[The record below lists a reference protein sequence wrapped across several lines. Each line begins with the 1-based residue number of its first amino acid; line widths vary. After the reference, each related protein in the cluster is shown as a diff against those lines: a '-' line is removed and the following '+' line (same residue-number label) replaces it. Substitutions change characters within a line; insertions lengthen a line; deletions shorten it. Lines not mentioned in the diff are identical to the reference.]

1 MDNKE
6 EYIFLNKKY
15 ENAVT
20 VIKAQ
25 LFDIISNEEKKAMRI
40 GLEMSREGISE
51 EKLRSLQ
58 ELALRQ
64 GEDLGRII
72 TLTTKLSDTLVRLDS
87 YTKILRDLRKEKA
100 STAEVERNVQDTAA
114 EVIVGINET
123 NVSQET
129 KDKVI
134 ENVEAIAE
142 AAQVAMP
149 EVAQVQPLEVKLDE
163 TPVAE
168 VAPTP
173 EPVVPVVET
182 PAVEEKAEE
191 TIKASAPVEVPEN
204 TKVDASAF
212 NALLAEQFKAN
223 PAPVQEV
230 APVAEDAGTP
240 LVIDGDAAA
249 FNALLEEQA
258 RESAAKVTE
267 GETTAVV
274 EAPVAE
280 TPVVGTPVAETP
292 AVEAPV
298 VQAEVAPAVVPAA
311 PAPTVPAVEEAPA
324 PVIQVEAT
332 PAAPVAPVV
341 DTPAVATEAPVVET
355 QPLIP
360 VEEPVVAV
368 QETPA
373 PAAPAVEE
381 PVSQPLIPIEEE
393 VAKTATV
400 VPESPQELVLPES
413 TPLIPIEEPAV
424 AVQEAPSAAPVV
436 EEPVSTPLIPLQEEP
451 TIAPTEAVVA
461 DSPSDAAKVVEEAA
475 NLEPVEA
482 VVEEK
487 ASDKITY
494 TKVDTNKTRALL
506 TSAKQI
512 GNLRSS
518 RSTQEE
524 EALLNARQKSN
535 ANNNLETQLVENGLL
550 PADTDTMKK
559 QVETMMEQA
568 NALYKDG
575 KTAEAQAMYDKISE
589 LNKQIQENTSNSLSV

>member
-223 PAPVQEV
+223 PAPVQEA

-274 EAPVAE
+274 EAPVADAPVVQ
-280 TPVVGTPVAETP
+280 TPVEATP
-292 AVEAPV
+292 AAPV
-298 VQAEVAPAVVPAA
+298 VQAEVASAVVAAA

-341 DTPAVATEAPVVET
+341 DTPVVATEAPVVET

-393 VAKTATV
+393 VAKTADV
-400 VPESPQELVLPES
+400 VPESPQEMVLPES

-424 AVQEAPSAAPVV
+424 AVQEAPAAAPVV

-475 NLEPVEA
+475 NPEPVEA

-518 RSTQEE
+518 RNTQ
-524 EALLNARQKSN
+524 EALLNSRQRSN

-568 NALYKDG
+568 NALYKEG
-575 KTAEAQAMYDKISE
+575 KTVEAQAMYDKISE

>member
-142 AAQVAMP
+142 AAQVVMP

-223 PAPVQEV
+223 PAPVQEA

-274 EAPVAE
+274 EAPVADAPVVQ
-280 TPVVGTPVAETP
+280 TPVEATP
-292 AVEAPV
+292 AAPV
-298 VQAEVAPAVVPAA
+298 VQAEVAPAVVAAA
-311 PAPTVPAVEEAPA
+311 PAPAVPAVEEAPA

-341 DTPAVATEAPVVET
+341 DTPAVATETPVVET

-400 VPESPQELVLPES
+400 VPESPQEMVLPES

-424 AVQEAPSAAPVV
+424 AVQEAPAAAPVV

-475 NLEPVEA
+475 NPEPVEA

-518 RSTQEE
+518 RSTQE
-524 EALLNARQKSN
+524 ALLNSRQMSN

-568 NALYKDG
+568 NALYKEG
-575 KTAEAQAMYDKISE
+575 KTVEAQAMYDKISE

>member
-223 PAPVQEV
+223 PAPVQEA

-298 VQAEVAPAVVPAA
+298 VQAEVAPAVVAAA
-311 PAPTVPAVEEAPA
+311 PAPAVPAVEEAPA

-341 DTPAVATEAPVVET
+341 DTPAVVTETPVVET

-381 PVSQPLIPIEEE
+381 PVSQPLIPIDEE

-475 NLEPVEA
+475 NPEPVEA

-518 RSTQEE
+518 RSTQE
-524 EALLNARQKSN
+524 ALLNSRQKSN

-568 NALYKDG
+568 NALYKEG
-575 KTAEAQAMYDKISE
+575 KTVEAQAMYDKISE

>member
-212 NALLAEQFKAN
+212 NALLAEQFKEN
-223 PAPVQEV
+223 PAPVQEA

-280 TPVVGTPVAETP
+280 TPVVGTPVEATP
-292 AVEAPV
+292 AAPV
-298 VQAEVAPAVVPAA
+298 VQAEVAPAVVAAA
-311 PAPTVPAVEEAPA
+311 PAPAVEEAPA

-341 DTPAVATEAPVVET
+341 DTPAVATETPVVET

-475 NLEPVEA
+475 NPEPVEA

-518 RSTQEE
+518 RSTQE
-524 EALLNARQKSN
+524 ALLNARQRSN

-568 NALYKDG
+568 NALYKEG
-575 KTAEAQAMYDKISE
+575 KTVEAQAMYDKISE

>member
-149 EVAQVQPLEVKLDE
+149 EVAQVQPLETKLDE

-223 PAPVQEV
+223 PAPVQEA

-298 VQAEVAPAVVPAA
+298 VQAEVAPAVVAAA
-311 PAPTVPAVEEAPA
+311 PAPAVEEAPA

-341 DTPAVATEAPVVET
+341 DTPVVATEAPVVET

-393 VAKTATV
+393 VAKTADV
-400 VPESPQELVLPES
+400 VPESPQEMVLPES

-424 AVQEAPSAAPVV
+424 AVQEAPAAAPVV

-475 NLEPVEA
+475 NPEPVEA

-518 RSTQEE
+518 RSTQE
-524 EALLNARQKSN
+524 ALLNSRQRSN

-568 NALYKDG
+568 NALYKEG
-575 KTAEAQAMYDKISE
+575 KTVEAQAMYDKISE

>member
-149 EVAQVQPLEVKLDE
+149 EVAQVQPLETKLDE

-212 NALLAEQFKAN
+212 NALLAEQFKEN
-223 PAPVQEV
+223 PAPVQEA

-280 TPVVGTPVAETP
+280 TPVVQTSVAETP

-298 VQAEVAPAVVPAA
+298 VQAEV
-311 PAPTVPAVEEAPA
+311 APA

-341 DTPAVATEAPVVET
+341 DTPAVVIEAPVVET

-393 VAKTATV
+393 VAKTADV
-400 VPESPQELVLPES
+400 VPESPQEMVLPES

-424 AVQEAPSAAPVV
+424 AVQEAPAAAPVV

-475 NLEPVEA
+475 NPEPVEA

-518 RSTQEE
+518 RSTQ

-568 NALYKDG
+568 NALYKEG
-575 KTAEAQAMYDKISE
+575 KTVEAQAMYDKISE

>member
-223 PAPVQEV
+223 PAPVQEA

-280 TPVVGTPVAETP
+280 TPVVQTSVAETP

-298 VQAEVAPAVVPAA
+298 VQAEVAPAVVAAA
-311 PAPTVPAVEEAPA
+311 PAPAVPAVEEAPA

-475 NLEPVEA
+475 NPEPVEA

-518 RSTQEE
+518 RSTQE
-524 EALLNARQKSN
+524 ALLNSRQMSN

-568 NALYKDG
+568 NALYKEG
-575 KTAEAQAMYDKISE
+575 KTVEAQAMYDKISE

>member
-149 EVAQVQPLEVKLDE
+149 EVAQVQPLETKLDE

-223 PAPVQEV
+223 PAPVQEA

-280 TPVVGTPVAETP
+280 TPVVQTPVAETP

-298 VQAEVAPAVVPAA
+298 VQA
-311 PAPTVPAVEEAPA
+311 
-324 PVIQVEAT
+324 
-332 PAAPVAPVV
+332 
-341 DTPAVATEAPVVET
+341 
-355 QPLIP
+355 
-360 VEEPVVAV
+360 
-368 QETPA
+368 
-373 PAAPAVEE
+373 
-381 PVSQPLIPIEEE
+381 
-393 VAKTATV
+393 
-400 VPESPQELVLPES
+400 
-413 TPLIPIEEPAV
+413 
-424 AVQEAPSAAPVV
+424 
-436 EEPVSTPLIPLQEEP
+436 
-451 TIAPTEAVVA
+451 
-461 DSPSDAAKVVEEAA
+461 
-475 NLEPVEA
+475 
-482 VVEEK
+482 
-487 ASDKITY
+487 
-494 TKVDTNKTRALL
+494 
-506 TSAKQI
+506 
-512 GNLRSS
+512 
-518 RSTQEE
+518 
-524 EALLNARQKSN
+524 
-535 ANNNLETQLVENGLL
+535 
-550 PADTDTMKK
+550 
-559 QVETMMEQA
+559 
-568 NALYKDG
+568 
-575 KTAEAQAMYDKISE
+575 
-589 LNKQIQENTSNSLSV
+589 

>member
-149 EVAQVQPLEVKLDE
+149 EVAQVQPLETKLDE

-223 PAPVQEV
+223 PAPVQEA

-280 TPVVGTPVAETP
+280 TAVVEAPVAETP

-298 VQAEVAPAVVPAA
+298 VQAEVAPAVVAAA
-311 PAPTVPAVEEAPA
+311 PAPAVPVVEEAPA

-373 PAAPAVEE
+373 PAAPTVEE

-424 AVQEAPSAAPVV
+424 AVQEAPAAAPVV

-475 NLEPVEA
+475 NPEPVEA

-524 EALLNARQKSN
+524 EALLNSRQMSN

-568 NALYKDG
+568 NALYKEG
-575 KTAEAQAMYDKISE
+575 KTVEAQAMYDKISE

>member
-223 PAPVQEV
+223 PAPVQEA

-298 VQAEVAPAVVPAA
+298 VQAEVAPAVVAAA
-311 PAPTVPAVEEAPA
+311 PAPAVEEAPA

-475 NLEPVEA
+475 NPEPVEA

-518 RSTQEE
+518 RNTQ
-524 EALLNARQKSN
+524 EALLNSRQRSN

-568 NALYKDG
+568 NALYKEG
-575 KTAEAQAMYDKISE
+575 KTVEAQAMYDKISE

>member
-149 EVAQVQPLEVKLDE
+149 EVAQVQPLETKLDE

-223 PAPVQEV
+223 PAPVQEA

-280 TPVVGTPVAETP
+280 TPVVQTPVAETP

-298 VQAEVAPAVVPAA
+298 VQAEVAPAVVAAA
-311 PAPTVPAVEEAPA
+311 PAPAVPAVEEAPA

-341 DTPAVATEAPVVET
+341 DTPAVVTEAPVVET

-400 VPESPQELVLPES
+400 VPESPQEMVLPES

-424 AVQEAPSAAPVV
+424 AVQEAPAAAPVV

-475 NLEPVEA
+475 NPEPVEA

-518 RSTQEE
+518 RSTQE
-524 EALLNARQKSN
+524 ALLNSRQKSN
-535 ANNNLETQLVENGLL
+535 ANNLEKQLVENGLL

-568 NALYKDG
+568 NALYKEG
-575 KTAEAQAMYDKISE
+575 KTVEAQAMYDKISE

>member
-223 PAPVQEV
+223 PAPVQEA

-298 VQAEVAPAVVPAA
+298 VQAEVAPAVVAAA
-311 PAPTVPAVEEAPA
+311 PAPAVPAVEEAPA
-324 PVIQVEAT
+324 SVIQVEAT
-332 PAAPVAPVV
+332 PVAPVAPVV
-341 DTPAVATEAPVVET
+341 DTPAVATETPVVET

-424 AVQEAPSAAPVV
+424 AVQEAPAAAPVV

-475 NLEPVEA
+475 NPEPVEA

-518 RSTQEE
+518 RSTQE
-524 EALLNARQKSN
+524 ALLNSRQMSN

-568 NALYKDG
+568 NALYKEG
-575 KTAEAQAMYDKISE
+575 KTVEAQAMYDKISE

>member
-223 PAPVQEV
+223 PAPVQEA

-280 TPVVGTPVAETP
+280 TPVVQTSVAETP

-298 VQAEVAPAVVPAA
+298 VQAEVAPAVVAAA
-311 PAPTVPAVEEAPA
+311 PAPAVPAVEEAPA

-393 VAKTATV
+393 VAKTADV
-400 VPESPQELVLPES
+400 VPESPQEMVLPES

-424 AVQEAPSAAPVV
+424 AVQEAPAAAPVV
-436 EEPVSTPLIPLQEEP
+436 EEPVSTPLIPIQEEP

-475 NLEPVEA
+475 NPEPVEA

-518 RSTQEE
+518 RSTQE
-524 EALLNARQKSN
+524 ALLNSRQMSN

-568 NALYKDG
+568 NALYKEG
-575 KTAEAQAMYDKISE
+575 KTVEAQAMYDKISE

>member
-149 EVAQVQPLEVKLDE
+149 EVAQVQPLETKLDE

-223 PAPVQEV
+223 PAPVQEA

-274 EAPVAE
+274 EAPVADA
-280 TPVVGTPVAETP
+280 PVVGTPVAETP
-292 AVEAPV
+292 VVEAPV
-298 VQAEVAPAVVPAA
+298 VQAEVAPAVVAAA
-311 PAPTVPAVEEAPA
+311 PAPAVPAVEEAPA

-393 VAKTATV
+393 VAKTADV
-400 VPESPQELVLPES
+400 VPESPQEMVLPES

-424 AVQEAPSAAPVV
+424 AVQEAPAAAPVV

-475 NLEPVEA
+475 NPEPVEA

-518 RSTQEE
+518 RSTQE
-524 EALLNARQKSN
+524 ALLNSRQMSN

-568 NALYKDG
+568 NALYKEG
-575 KTAEAQAMYDKISE
+575 KTVEAQAMYDKISE

>member
-223 PAPVQEV
+223 PAPVQEA

-280 TPVVGTPVAETP
+280 TPVVGTPVEATP
-292 AVEAPV
+292 AAPV
-298 VQAEVAPAVVPAA
+298 VQAEVAPAVVAAA
-311 PAPTVPAVEEAPA
+311 PAPAVEEAPA

-332 PAAPVAPVV
+332 PAVPVTPVV
-341 DTPAVATEAPVVET
+341 DTPAVVTEAPVVET

-436 EEPVSTPLIPLQEEP
+436 EEPVSTPLIPIQEEP

-475 NLEPVEA
+475 NPEPVEA

-518 RSTQEE
+518 RSTQE
-524 EALLNARQKSN
+524 ALLNSRQKSN

-568 NALYKDG
+568 NALYKEG
-575 KTAEAQAMYDKISE
+575 KTVEAQAMYDKISE

>member
-149 EVAQVQPLEVKLDE
+149 EVAQVQPLETKLDE

-223 PAPVQEV
+223 PAPVQEA

-298 VQAEVAPAVVPAA
+298 VQAEVAPAVVAAA
-311 PAPTVPAVEEAPA
+311 PAPAVPAVEEASA

-341 DTPAVATEAPVVET
+341 DTPAVVTEAPVVET

-393 VAKTATV
+393 VAKTADV
-400 VPESPQELVLPES
+400 VPESPQEMVLPES

-424 AVQEAPSAAPVV
+424 AVQEAPAASPVV

-451 TIAPTEAVVA
+451 TIAPTKAVVA

-475 NLEPVEA
+475 NPEPVEA

-518 RSTQEE
+518 RSTQE
-524 EALLNARQKSN
+524 ALLISRQKSN
-535 ANNNLETQLVENGLL
+535 ANNLEKQLVDNGLL

-568 NALYKDG
+568 NALYKEG
-575 KTAEAQAMYDKISE
+575 KTVEAQAMYDKISE

>member
-1 MDNKE
+1 MDTKDK
-6 EYIFLNKKY
+6 YIFLNNAY
-15 ENAVT
+15 QNAVT
-20 VIKAQ
+20 IIKAQ
-25 LFDIISNEEKKAMRI
+25 LFDVISNEEKKAVRI

-58 ELALRQ
+58 ELAIRQ
-64 GEDLGRII
+64 GEDLGR
-72 TLTTKLSDTLVRLDS
+72 TLTLTSKLYDTLVRLDS

-100 STAEVERNVQDTAA
+100 STAEVERIVQDTAA

-123 NVSQET
+123 DASQDT
-129 KDKVI
+129 KDKVR
-134 ENVEAIAE
+134 ESVEAIAE

-149 EVAQVQPLEVKLDE
+149 EVALVQPLETKLDE

-168 VAPTP
+168 VALTP
-173 EPVVPVVET
+173 EPVVPVVDT
-182 PAVEEKAEE
+182 PAVEEKVEE
-191 TIKASAPVEVPEN
+191 TIKSSAPIEVPEN
-204 TKVDASAF
+204 IKVDAAAF
-212 NALLAEQFKAN
+212 NALLAEQFNEN
-223 PAPVQEV
+223 PAPVAEEA
-230 APVAEDAGTP
+230 APVVDAGTP

-280 TPVVGTPVAETP
+280 TPVVEASVAETP
-292 AVEAPV
+292 VVETSV
-298 VQAEVAPAVVPAA
+298 VQAEVAPAVVTETPAPAA
-311 PAPTVPAVEEAPA
+311 SAVPAVEEASA

-341 DTPAVATEAPVVET
+341 DTPAVVTEASVVDT

-360 VEEPVVAV
+360 VEDPVVAV
-368 QETPA
+368 QETSASVA
-373 PAAPAVEE
+373 PVVEE
-381 PVSQPLIPIEEE
+381 SVSQPLIPIEEE

-400 VPESPQELVLPES
+400 VSETPQEMVLPES

-424 AVQEAPSAAPVV
+424 AVQEAPAAAPVV

-461 DSPSDAAKVVEEAA
+461 DFPSDAANVVEEAA
-475 NLEPVEA
+475 NPEPVEA

-494 TKVDTNKTRALL
+494 TKVDTYKTRALL

-518 RSTQEE
+518 RSKQ
-524 EALLNARQKSN
+524 EALLTSRQKSN
-535 ANNNLETQLVENGLL
+535 ANNLETQLVENGLL
-550 PADTDTMKK
+550 PADTDAMKK

-568 NALYKDG
+568 NALYKVG
-575 KTAEAQAMYDKISE
+575 KTVEAQAMYDKISE
-589 LNKQIQENTSNSLSV
+589 LNKQIQENTSKSLSV

>member
-100 STAEVERNVQDTAA
+100 STTEVERNVQDTAA

-223 PAPVQEV
+223 PAPVQEA

-274 EAPVAE
+274 EAPVADAPVVQ
-280 TPVVGTPVAETP
+280 TPVEATP
-292 AVEAPV
+292 AAPV
-298 VQAEVAPAVVPAA
+298 VQAEVAPAVVAAA
-311 PAPTVPAVEEAPA
+311 PAPAVPAVEEAPA

-332 PAAPVAPVV
+332 PVPPVAPVV
-341 DTPAVATEAPVVET
+341 DTPAVVTEAPVVET

-373 PAAPAVEE
+373 PAAPTVEE

-393 VAKTATV
+393 VAKTADV
-400 VPESPQELVLPES
+400 VPESPQEMVLPES

-424 AVQEAPSAAPVV
+424 AVQEAPAAAPVV

-475 NLEPVEA
+475 NPEPVEA

-518 RSTQEE
+518 RSTQE
-524 EALLNARQKSN
+524 ALLNARQMSN

-568 NALYKDG
+568 NALYKEG
-575 KTAEAQAMYDKISE
+575 KTVEAQAMYDKISE

>member
-223 PAPVQEV
+223 PAPVQEA

-280 TPVVGTPVAETP
+280 TPVVQTPVAETP

-298 VQAEVAPAVVPAA
+298 VQAEVAPAVVAAA
-311 PAPTVPAVEEAPA
+311 PAPAVPAVEEAPA

-341 DTPAVATEAPVVET
+341 DTPAVVTEAPVVET

-393 VAKTATV
+393 VAKTADV
-400 VPESPQELVLPES
+400 VPESPQEMVLPES

-475 NLEPVEA
+475 NPEPVEA

-518 RSTQEE
+518 RSTQE
-524 EALLNARQKSN
+524 ALLNSRQMSN

-568 NALYKDG
+568 NALYKEG
-575 KTAEAQAMYDKISE
+575 KTVEAQAMYDKISE

>member
-149 EVAQVQPLEVKLDE
+149 EVAQVQPLETKLDE

-173 EPVVPVVET
+173 EPVVET

-223 PAPVQEV
+223 PAPVQEA

-280 TPVVGTPVAETP
+280 TPVVETPV
-292 AVEAPV
+292 VEAPV
-298 VQAEVAPAVVPAA
+298 VQAEVAPAVVAAA
-311 PAPTVPAVEEAPA
+311 PAPAVSLVEEAPA
-324 PVIQVEAT
+324 PVIQVEAA

-341 DTPAVATEAPVVET
+341 DTPAVVTEAPVVET

-393 VAKTATV
+393 VAKTADV
-400 VPESPQELVLPES
+400 VPESPQEMVLPES

-424 AVQEAPSAAPVV
+424 AVQEAPAAAPVV
-436 EEPVSTPLIPLQEEP
+436 EEPVSTPLIPIQEEP

-475 NLEPVEA
+475 NPEPVEA

-518 RSTQEE
+518 RSTQE
-524 EALLNARQKSN
+524 ALLNSRQRSN

-568 NALYKDG
+568 NALYKEG
-575 KTAEAQAMYDKISE
+575 KTVEAQAMYDKISE

>member
-149 EVAQVQPLEVKLDE
+149 EVAQVQPLETKLDE

-223 PAPVQEV
+223 PAPVQEA

-280 TPVVGTPVAETP
+280 TPVVGTSVAETP

-298 VQAEVAPAVVPAA
+298 VQAEVAPAVVAAA
-311 PAPTVPAVEEAPA
+311 PAPAVPAVEEAPA

-341 DTPAVATEAPVVET
+341 DTPVVATEAPVVET

-475 NLEPVEA
+475 NPEPVEA

-518 RSTQEE
+518 RSTQ

-568 NALYKDG
+568 NALYKEG

>member
-149 EVAQVQPLEVKLDE
+149 EVAQVQPLETKLDE

-212 NALLAEQFKAN
+212 NALLAEQFKEN

-274 EAPVAE
+274 EAPVADAPVVQ
-280 TPVVGTPVAETP
+280 TPVEATP
-292 AVEAPV
+292 AAPV
-298 VQAEVAPAVVPAA
+298 VQAEVAPAVVAAA
-311 PAPTVPAVEEAPA
+311 PAPAVEEAPA

-475 NLEPVEA
+475 NPEPVEA

-568 NALYKDG
+568 NALYKEG
-575 KTAEAQAMYDKISE
+575 KTVEAQAMYDKISE

>member
-223 PAPVQEV
+223 PAPVQEA

-280 TPVVGTPVAETP
+280 TPVVQTSVAETP

-298 VQAEVAPAVVPAA
+298 VQAEVAPAVVAAA
-311 PAPTVPAVEEAPA
+311 PAPAVEEAPA

-424 AVQEAPSAAPVV
+424 AVQEAPAAAPVV

-475 NLEPVEA
+475 NPEPVEA

-518 RSTQEE
+518 RSTQ

-568 NALYKDG
+568 NALYKEG
-575 KTAEAQAMYDKISE
+575 KTVEAQAMYDKISE

>member
-149 EVAQVQPLEVKLDE
+149 EVAQVQPLETKLDE

-223 PAPVQEV
+223 PAPVQEA

-298 VQAEVAPAVVPAA
+298 VQAEVAPAVVAAA
-311 PAPTVPAVEEAPA
+311 PAPAVPAVEEAPA

-341 DTPAVATEAPVVET
+341 DTPAVVTEAPVVET

-393 VAKTATV
+393 VAKTADV
-400 VPESPQELVLPES
+400 VPESPQEMVLPES

-424 AVQEAPSAAPVV
+424 AVQEAPAAAPVV

-475 NLEPVEA
+475 NPEPVEA

-518 RSTQEE
+518 RSTQE
-524 EALLNARQKSN
+524 ALLNARQMSN

-568 NALYKDG
+568 NALYKEG
-575 KTAEAQAMYDKISE
+575 KTVEAQAMYDKISE

>member
-223 PAPVQEV
+223 PAPVQEA

-280 TPVVGTPVAETP
+280 TPVVQTPVAETP

-298 VQAEVAPAVVPAA
+298 VQAEVAPAVVAAA
-311 PAPTVPAVEEAPA
+311 PAPAVEEAPA

-341 DTPAVATEAPVVET
+341 DTPAVVTEAPVVET

-393 VAKTATV
+393 VAKTADV
-400 VPESPQELVLPES
+400 VPESPQEMVLPES

-475 NLEPVEA
+475 NPEPVEA

-518 RSTQEE
+518 RSTQE
-524 EALLNARQKSN
+524 ALLNSRQMSN

-568 NALYKDG
+568 NALYKEG
-575 KTAEAQAMYDKISE
+575 KTVEAQAMYDKISE

>member
-149 EVAQVQPLEVKLDE
+149 EVAQVQPLETKLDE

-223 PAPVQEV
+223 PAPVQEAV
-230 APVAEDAGTP
+230 PVAEDAGTP

-280 TPVVGTPVAETP
+280 TPVVQTPVAETP

-298 VQAEVAPAVVPAA
+298 VQAEVAPAVVAAA
-311 PAPTVPAVEEAPA
+311 PAPAVPAVEEAPA

-341 DTPAVATEAPVVET
+341 DTPAVVTEAPVVET

-393 VAKTATV
+393 VAKTADV
-400 VPESPQELVLPES
+400 VPESPQEMVLPES

-424 AVQEAPSAAPVV
+424 AVQEAPAAAPVV

-475 NLEPVEA
+475 NPEPVEA

-518 RSTQEE
+518 RSTQ

-568 NALYKDG
+568 NALYKEG
-575 KTAEAQAMYDKISE
+575 KTVEAQAMYDKISE

>member
-223 PAPVQEV
+223 PAPVQEA

-298 VQAEVAPAVVPAA
+298 VQAEVAPAVVAAA

-341 DTPAVATEAPVVET
+341 DTPAVATETPVVET

-393 VAKTATV
+393 VAKTADV
-400 VPESPQELVLPES
+400 VPESPQEMVLPES

-424 AVQEAPSAAPVV
+424 AVQEAPAAAPVV

-475 NLEPVEA
+475 NPEPVEA

-518 RSTQEE
+518 RSTQ

-568 NALYKDG
+568 NALYKEG
-575 KTAEAQAMYDKISE
+575 KTVEAQAMYDKISE

>member
-223 PAPVQEV
+223 PAPVQEA

-274 EAPVAE
+274 EAPVADAPVVQ
-280 TPVVGTPVAETP
+280 TPVEATP
-292 AVEAPV
+292 AAPV

-341 DTPAVATEAPVVET
+341 DTPAVVTEAPVVET

-373 PAAPAVEE
+373 PAAPTVEE

-393 VAKTATV
+393 VAKTADV
-400 VPESPQELVLPES
+400 VPESPQEMVLPES

-424 AVQEAPSAAPVV
+424 AVQEAPAAAPVV

-475 NLEPVEA
+475 NPEPVEA

-518 RSTQEE
+518 RSTQE
-524 EALLNARQKSN
+524 ALLNARQMSN

-568 NALYKDG
+568 NALYKEG
-575 KTAEAQAMYDKISE
+575 KTVEAQAMYDKISE

>member
-212 NALLAEQFKAN
+212 NALLAEQFKEN

-230 APVAEDAGTP
+230 VPVAEDAGTP

-292 AVEAPV
+292 VVEAPV
-298 VQAEVAPAVVPAA
+298 VQAEVAPAVVAAA
-311 PAPTVPAVEEAPA
+311 PAPAVEEAPA

-341 DTPAVATEAPVVET
+341 DTPAVVTEAPVVET

-475 NLEPVEA
+475 NPEPVEA

-518 RSTQEE
+518 RSTQE
-524 EALLNARQKSN
+524 ALLNSRQRSN

-568 NALYKDG
+568 NALYKEG
-575 KTAEAQAMYDKISE
+575 KTVEAQAMYDKISE

>member
-149 EVAQVQPLEVKLDE
+149 EVAQVQPLETKLDE

-223 PAPVQEV
+223 PAPVQEAV
-230 APVAEDAGTP
+230 PVAEDAGTP

-280 TPVVGTPVAETP
+280 TPVVQTSVAETP

-298 VQAEVAPAVVPAA
+298 VQAEVAPAVVAAA
-311 PAPTVPAVEEAPA
+311 PAPAVPAVEEAPA

-332 PAAPVAPVV
+332 PVAPVAPVV
-341 DTPAVATEAPVVET
+341 DTPAVVTEAPVVET

-373 PAAPAVEE
+373 PAVPTVEE

-393 VAKTATV
+393 VAKTADV
-400 VPESPQELVLPES
+400 VPESPQEMVLPES

-424 AVQEAPSAAPVV
+424 AVQEAPAAAPVV

-475 NLEPVEA
+475 NPEPVEA

-518 RSTQEE
+518 RSTQE
-524 EALLNARQKSN
+524 ALLNSRQKSN

-568 NALYKDG
+568 NALYKEG
-575 KTAEAQAMYDKISE
+575 KTVEAQAMYDKISE

>member
-223 PAPVQEV
+223 PAPVQEA

-274 EAPVAE
+274 EAPVADAPVVQ
-280 TPVVGTPVAETP
+280 TPVEATP
-292 AVEAPV
+292 AAPV
-298 VQAEVAPAVVPAA
+298 VQAEVAPAVVAAA
-311 PAPTVPAVEEAPA
+311 PAPAVPAVEEAPA

-332 PAAPVAPVV
+332 PVPPVAPVV
-341 DTPAVATEAPVVET
+341 DTPAVVTEAPVVET

-373 PAAPAVEE
+373 PAAPTVEE

-436 EEPVSTPLIPLQEEP
+436 EEPVSTPLIPIQEEP

-475 NLEPVEA
+475 NPEPVEA

-518 RSTQEE
+518 RSTQ

-568 NALYKDG
+568 NALYKEG
-575 KTAEAQAMYDKISE
+575 KTVEAQAMYDKISE

>member
-223 PAPVQEV
+223 PAPVQEA

-280 TPVVGTPVAETP
+280 TPVVGTPVEATP
-292 AVEAPV
+292 AAPV
-298 VQAEVAPAVVPAA
+298 VQAEVAPAVVAAA
-311 PAPTVPAVEEAPA
+311 PAPAVEEAPA

-341 DTPAVATEAPVVET
+341 DTPAVATETPVVET

-475 NLEPVEA
+475 NPEPVEA

-518 RSTQEE
+518 RSTQE
-524 EALLNARQKSN
+524 ALLNSRQRSN

-568 NALYKDG
+568 NALYKEG
-575 KTAEAQAMYDKISE
+575 KTVEAQAMYDKISE

>member
-223 PAPVQEV
+223 PAPVQEA

-274 EAPVAE
+274 EAPVADAPVVQ
-280 TPVVGTPVAETP
+280 TPVEATP
-292 AVEAPV
+292 AAPV
-298 VQAEVAPAVVPAA
+298 VQAEVAPAVVAAA
-311 PAPTVPAVEEAPA
+311 PAPAVPAVEEAPA

-341 DTPAVATEAPVVET
+341 DTPAVVTEAPVVET

-373 PAAPAVEE
+373 PAAPTVEE

-393 VAKTATV
+393 VAKTADV
-400 VPESPQELVLPES
+400 VPESPQEMVLPES

-424 AVQEAPSAAPVV
+424 AVQEAPAAAPVV

-475 NLEPVEA
+475 NPEPVEA

-518 RSTQEE
+518 RSTQE
-524 EALLNARQKSN
+524 ALLNARQMSN

-568 NALYKDG
+568 NALYKEG
-575 KTAEAQAMYDKISE
+575 KTVEAQAMYDKISE

>member
-223 PAPVQEV
+223 PAPVQEA

-280 TPVVGTPVAETP
+280 TPVVQTSVAETP

-298 VQAEVAPAVVPAA
+298 VQAEVAPAVVAAA
-311 PAPTVPAVEEAPA
+311 PAPAVPAVEEAPA

-332 PAAPVAPVV
+332 PAAPVTPVV

-373 PAAPAVEE
+373 PAAPTVEE

-393 VAKTATV
+393 VAKTADV
-400 VPESPQELVLPES
+400 VPESPQEMVLPES

-424 AVQEAPSAAPVV
+424 AVQEAPAAAPVV

-475 NLEPVEA
+475 NPEPVEA

-518 RSTQEE
+518 RSTQE
-524 EALLNARQKSN
+524 ALLNSRQMSN

-568 NALYKDG
+568 NALYKEG
-575 KTAEAQAMYDKISE
+575 KTVEAQAMYDKISE

>member
-223 PAPVQEV
+223 PAPVQEA

-280 TPVVGTPVAETP
+280 TPVVGTPVEATP
-292 AVEAPV
+292 AAPV
-298 VQAEVAPAVVPAA
+298 VQAEVAPAVVAAA
-311 PAPTVPAVEEAPA
+311 PAPAVEEAPA

-341 DTPAVATEAPVVET
+341 DTPAVVTEAPVVET

-475 NLEPVEA
+475 NPEPVEA

-518 RSTQEE
+518 RSTQE
-524 EALLNARQKSN
+524 ALLNSRQRSN

-568 NALYKDG
+568 NALYKEG
-575 KTAEAQAMYDKISE
+575 KTVEAQAMYDKISE

>member
-149 EVAQVQPLEVKLDE
+149 EVAQVQPLETKLDE

-223 PAPVQEV
+223 PAPVQEAV
-230 APVAEDAGTP
+230 PVAEDAGTP

-298 VQAEVAPAVVPAA
+298 VQAEVAPAVVAAA
-311 PAPTVPAVEEAPA
+311 PAPAVEEAPA

-341 DTPAVATEAPVVET
+341 DTPAVATETPVVET

-373 PAAPAVEE
+373 PAAPTVEE

-393 VAKTATV
+393 GAKTADV
-400 VPESPQELVLPES
+400 VPESPQEMVLPES

-424 AVQEAPSAAPVV
+424 AVQEAPAAAPVV

-475 NLEPVEA
+475 NPEPVEA

-518 RSTQEE
+518 RSTQE
-524 EALLNARQKSN
+524 ALLNSRQMSN

>member
-25 LFDIISNEEKKAMRI
+25 FFDIISNEEKKAMRF

-100 STAEVERNVQDTAA
+100 STTEVERNVQDTAA

-223 PAPVQEV
+223 PAPVQEA

-298 VQAEVAPAVVPAA
+298 VQAEVAPAVVAAA
-311 PAPTVPAVEEAPA
+311 PAPAVPAVEEAPA

-341 DTPAVATEAPVVET
+341 DTPAVVTEAPVVET

-373 PAAPAVEE
+373 PAAPTVEE

-393 VAKTATV
+393 VAKTADV
-400 VPESPQELVLPES
+400 VPESPQEMVLPES

-424 AVQEAPSAAPVV
+424 AVQEAPAAAPVV

-475 NLEPVEA
+475 NPEPVEA

-518 RSTQEE
+518 RSTQE
-524 EALLNARQKSN
+524 ALLNARQRSN

-568 NALYKDG
+568 NALYKEG
-575 KTAEAQAMYDKISE
+575 KTVEAQAMYDKISE

>member
-149 EVAQVQPLEVKLDE
+149 EVAQVQPLETKLDE

-212 NALLAEQFKAN
+212 NALLAEQFKEN
-223 PAPVQEV
+223 PAPVQEA

-292 AVEAPV
+292 VVEAPV
-298 VQAEVAPAVVPAA
+298 VQAEVAPAVVAAA
-311 PAPTVPAVEEAPA
+311 PAPAVEEAPA

-341 DTPAVATEAPVVET
+341 DTPAAVTEAPVVET

-475 NLEPVEA
+475 NPEPVEA

-518 RSTQEE
+518 RSTQ

-568 NALYKDG
+568 NALYKEG
-575 KTAEAQAMYDKISE
+575 KTVEAQAMYDKISE

>member
-223 PAPVQEV
+223 PAPVQEA

-280 TPVVGTPVAETP
+280 TPVVQTSVAETP

-298 VQAEVAPAVVPAA
+298 VQAEVAPAVVAAA
-311 PAPTVPAVEEAPA
+311 PAPAVPAVEEAPA

-393 VAKTATV
+393 VAKTADV
-400 VPESPQELVLPES
+400 VPESPQEMVLPES
-413 TPLIPIEEPAV
+413 TPLIPIEEPVV
-424 AVQEAPSAAPVV
+424 AVQEAPAAAPVV

-475 NLEPVEA
+475 NPEPVEA

-518 RSTQEE
+518 RSTQE
-524 EALLNARQKSN
+524 ALLNSRQMSN

-568 NALYKDG
+568 NALYKEG
-575 KTAEAQAMYDKISE
+575 KTVEAQAMYDKISE